1 MNKEQAAAYIGV
13 SVRTLQRLTGKG
25 KIPVTYERGPK
36 GDEARYSQDDL
47 DQYQQSQRPVA
58 LMRPDSGAT
67 GDMTDGATQ
76 AMTIDATRGAA
87 VMASESFVHAMAQM
101 SAPVRV
107 SEKFLL
113 SLVEAAQLS
122 GLSRGHLREAIE
134 AKKLKG
140 RIIGRGW
147 RVKRADLESY
157 VGKL

>member
-36 GDEARYSQDDL
+36 GDEARYSQVDL
-47 DQYQQSQRPVA
+47 DQYQQSQRPAA

-67 GDMTDGATQ
+67 SDMTDGATQ
-76 AMTIDATRGAA
+76 AMTIDAPRGAA
-87 VMASESFVHAMAQM
+87 VMASESFMHAMAQM
-101 SAPVRV
+101 AAPVRV

-122 GLSRGHLREAIE
+122 GLSRGHLREAITE
-134 AKKLKG
+134 KKLKA

-147 RVKRADLESY
+147 KVKRDDLEAY
-157 VGKL
+157 VRKL